1 VIGELVVRGPHVMRG
16 YWEDPEGTA
25 KRFRQA
31 SDDRICCTG
40 DLFRQDDEGFFY
52 FVGRKDDIIKS
63 RGEKVAPK
71 EVEEVL
77 YALPGV
83 AEAAVVGIPDPLL
96 GQAIKAFV
104 VCRGEPLST
113 ARVLAHCRARLEDFM
128 LPREVEFV
136 KALPKNASGKIDKLA
151 LMSQTRQA
159 TEDSTP
165 NTFPT
170 TGETCRRSR
179 NQPADYVV

>member
-1 VIGELVVRGPHVMRG
+1 MRG
-16 YWEDPEGTA
+16 YWEAPEATGR
-25 KRFRQA
+25 RFRQT
-31 SDDRICCTG
+31 SEGRICCTG

-151 LMSQTRQA
+151 LMSQMRQA

-170 TGETCRRSR
+170 TGEICRRSR
-179 NQPADYVV
+179 KQPADYVV